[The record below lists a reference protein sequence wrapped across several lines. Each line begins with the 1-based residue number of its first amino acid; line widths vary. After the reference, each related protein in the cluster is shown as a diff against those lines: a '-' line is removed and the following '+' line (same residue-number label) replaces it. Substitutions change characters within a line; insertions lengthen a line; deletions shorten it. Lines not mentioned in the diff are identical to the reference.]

1 MSLNYINFH
10 IFEKNKNG
18 RPTTDDRRKEI
29 AEVEKSAEKIWN
41 RWNYFFY
48 SKRYHHFY
56 PNLFSW
62 KKLLGDYQGL
72 CCSMV

>member
-29 AEVEKSAEKIWN
+29 AEVEKSA
-41 RWNYFFY
+41 
-48 SKRYHHFY
+48 
-56 PNLFSW
+56 
-62 KKLLGDYQGL
+62 
-72 CCSMV
+72 